1 MTLRSLPSV
10 QISIKIYQVSLL
22 EAVLNQTIAEP
33 LRTRKYCNFY
43 LYLTFHLFLCKTKS
57 SNFLV
62 FSVMVRSDN
71 IAIELIKQRK
81 KNRIN
86 IFFFKWRIKIIF
98 LIKIYR
104 DSKRIK
110 NLVNFCFVCCFV
122 KAALNVNRIIHR
134 LFSSTCSLQK
144 LLSLKL
150 VRSYNLRTIFKML
163 QILGHFPLVSC
174 MMFLS
179 LRASF

>member
-1 MTLRSLPSV
+1 MQKTQRFLVKMTLRSLPSV

-33 LRTRKYCNFY
+33 LRTRKYFNFY
-43 LYLTFHLFLCKTKS
+43 LYLIFHLFLCKTKS

-86 IFFFKWRIKIIF
+86 IFFFSSDGSRLSFSLKYTETQRESRI
-98 LIKIYR
+98 
-104 DSKRIK
+104 
-110 NLVNFCFVCCFV
+110 
-122 KAALNVNRIIHR
+122 
-134 LFSSTCSLQK
+134 SSTSVLYAV
-144 LLSLKL
+144 L
-150 VRSYNLRTIFKML
+150 
-163 QILGHFPLVSC
+163 
-174 MMFLS
+174 
-179 LRASF
+179 